1 MTLAAFKLAKSL
13 KGGQVTHAS
22 KGVELKKFPSGRS
35 LLKWVAAFEKSGL
48 AGLVDKIH
56 LRGGRDRKMIAE
68 GISLL
73 MGEVRGYMHPD
84 RPTMHT
90 IEMRVKGKFQA
101 RNKERAAQGLPSL
114 KYPSRETVRRAVRSL
129 DPFQTETHR
138 YGPAAARK
146 KFAPVGK
153 GLNLERPLQR
163 VEIDEWDID
172 LITLLAETG
181 VLEWFSDDERATLG
195 LAGKKVRWKLTV
207 AMCATTRCILA
218 MVLTPSAKS
227 SAAIQAIKM
236 VLSDK
241 GQLTTAVKAYGGWHM
256 HGVPEEVVTDNGSTF
271 TSEEFQI
278 VCADLGISATRTVAG
293 VPELRGRIE
302 RFFRTM
308 GCNLMSELSVR
319 TFSNIV
325 EKGDSDP
332 GERACLTENDL
343 ATILVC
349 WVVDVY
355 HNTEHEGL
363 DGETPV
369 QCWDRLT
376 KKFCVT
382 SPPDVD
388 KSRQIFGQKLKR
400 KVGKKGL
407 RILGAHYQS
416 DNLAAHFLHSS
427 ERDLE
432 IRWLPSDIGAV
443 QVHIGAKWITVP
455 AVMDALHGTS
465 AQLWMSAVREIRAT
479 DPDRKR
485 HDEAVILAAL
495 KDIRARSEDAQA
507 AMGLLVDDWSDD
519 RLRREEQKLTIGFES
534 GPSPTRPVRQGGI
547 GRSVLIDQAD
557 DVTADAPS
565 KTKAASAKRSSK
577 FSLGE

>member
-1 MTLAAFKLAKSL
+1 MKLVFDTTRHHYAFGHFDRVKIDGMHWRPVSSNEVGWVFSQADGTGASHQFRHSVLSTLGATQRLRVEQNYFSPIAARQRLDESAVTLSLLSKAQQTRMFERKVWTQAFLELERERKVNRTYHAITANEDDLTLAAFKLAKSL

-35 LLKWVAAFEKSGL
+35 LLTWVAAFEKSGL

-73 MGEVRGYMHPD
+73 MGEVRGYMHPE

-90 IEMRVKGKFQA
+90 IEMRVKGAFQA
-101 RNKERAAQGLPSL
+101 RNKEREAQGLPSL
-114 KYPSRETVRRAVRSL
+114 KCPSRETVRRAVRSL
-129 DPFQTETHR
+129 DPFQTEFHR

-172 LITLLAETG
+172 LIALLAETG
-181 VLEWFSDDERATLG
+181 VLEWFSDDERVALG

-256 HGVPEEVVTDNGSTF
+256 HGVPEEVVTDNGSAF

-308 GCNLMSELSVR
+308 GGNLMSELSGR

-343 ATILVC
+343 ATILVR

-376 KKFCVT
+376 KTFCVT

-407 RILGAHYQS
+407 RILGVHYHS
-416 DNLAAHFLHSS
+416 DNLVAHFLNSS

-432 IRWLPSDIGAV
+432 IR
-443 QVHIGAKWITVP
+443 
-455 AVMDALHGTS
+455 
-465 AQLWMSAVREIRAT
+465 
-479 DPDRKR
+479 
-485 HDEAVILAAL
+485 
-495 KDIRARSEDAQA
+495 
-507 AMGLLVDDWSDD
+507 
-519 RLRREEQKLTIGFES
+519 
-534 GPSPTRPVRQGGI
+534 
-547 GRSVLIDQAD
+547 
-557 DVTADAPS
+557 
-565 KTKAASAKRSSK
+565 
-577 FSLGE
+577 